1 MFLISSVILFIHSLF
16 FLLFPKWARRERFG
30 FRFIYL
36 FLCSTQHLSVLS
48 LRRGLKRL
56 SSWEGAAR
64 VARWGCGVEGRSL
77 TAGRA
82 LRAER
87 GRRALPGLVASSP
100 VRGRS
105 GGGGGGRSRL
115 LAGSVQLDPYSSP
128 AQRQLAPAGEEDP
141 AALCARTL
149 VSQPLGSSGES

>member
-1 MFLISSVILFIHSLF
+1 MGQESEVWVSF
-16 FLLFPKWARRERFG
+16 
-30 FRFIYL
+30 YL
-36 FLCSTQHLSVLS
+36 FLCSTQHLSVVSLS
-48 LRRGLKRL
+48 G
-56 SSWEGAAR
+56 SSVSAAGR
-64 VARWGCGVEGRSL
+64 VRPGVARWGCGVEGQSL
-77 TAGRA
+77 AAGRG

-105 GGGGGGRSRL
+105 GGGGGRRRL
-115 LAGSVQLDPYSSP
+115 LPGSVQLHPYSSP
-128 AQRQLAPAGEEDP
+128 AQRQLAPAGEEDT